1 MLYDLLFPLADQHI
15 IFNVF
20 QYISFRAAGAMVTA
34 LVVSFLVGPAVIRRL
49 RRGNVGQVI
58 RVEGPQSHRKKAG
71 TPTMGGVIMLVAI
84 VSSTLLWAPL
94 GDPYVTI
101 ALAMTLLM
109 GAIGFWD
116 DYLKVVRHESR
127 GLIARQKLLWQMVA
141 GLALGLLL
149 LWEPLSSHD
158 VTARLV
164 PFLKNVHL
172 TLLPMAFPL
181 FVALIVAGSANAVN
195 LTDGLD
201 GLAAGLSAIAALAF
215 AVFAYVMG
223 RVDTSFYLGLP
234 YLPGAGEL
242 TVFAVAV
249 AGSAIGFLWF
259 NAPPALVFMGD
270 TGSLALGGAIGTIA
284 VLLKSELLLFIV
296 GGMFVI
302 EVVSVMIQTSV
313 FRVTRIRLGTGRR
326 VFRMAPLHHHFEQ
339 LGWPET
345 RVVIRFYI
353 LAIIFALA
361 GLATMKVR

>member
-1 MLYDLLFPLADQHI
+1 MLYELLFPLADRHI

-34 LVVSFLVGPAVIRRL
+34 LLVSFLAGPVVIRRL
-49 RRGNVGQVI
+49 QRGNVGQVI
-58 RVEGPQSHRKKAG
+58 RVDGPKSHQKKAG
-71 TPTMGGVIMLVAI
+71 TPTMGGVIMLIAI
-84 VSSTLLWAPL
+84 VTSVLLWAKI
-94 GDPYVTI
+94 GDTYVNI
-101 ALAMTLLM
+101 ALGMTLVM
-109 GAIGFWD
+109 GGIGFWD

-127 GLIARQKLLWQMVA
+127 GLIARQKFMWQMVA
-141 GLALGLLL
+141 GLALGILLISQ
-149 LWEPLSSHD
+149 PLSTQD
-158 VTARLV
+158 VTHRLV
-164 PFLKNVHL
+164 PFLKNVHIVL
-172 TLLPMAFPL
+172 IPVVFPL
-181 FVALIVAGSANAVN
+181 FVALVVAGSANAVN

-223 RVDTSFYLGLP
+223 RVDTSFYLGFP

-242 TVFAVAV
+242 TVFSVAV

-259 NAPPALVFMGD
+259 NAPPAQVFMGD
-270 TGSLALGGAIGTIA
+270 TGSLALGGAIGTVA

-296 GGMFVI
+296 GGMFVL
-302 EVVSVMIQTSV
+302 EVLSVMIQTSV
-313 FRVTRIRLGTGRR
+313 FKFTRVRTGTGRR

-353 LAIIFALA
+353 VAIIFALT

>member
-1 MLYDLLFPLADQHI
+1 MLYDLLFPLADRHI

-34 LVVSFLVGPAVIRRL
+34 LLVSFFVGPWVIRRL
-49 RRGNVGQVI
+49 ESRKVGQVI
-58 RVEGPQSHRKKAG
+58 RVEGPKTHLQKAG

-84 VSSTLLWAPL
+84 VTSTILWARL
-94 GDPYVTI
+94 WDPYVTI
-101 ALAMTLLM
+101 ALGMTLIM

-127 GLIARQKLLWQMVA
+127 GLIARQKLFWQLVA
-141 GLALGLLL
+141 GLALGILLL
-149 LWEPLSSHD
+149 TQTLSGHD
-158 VTARLV
+158 VTHRLV

-172 TLLPMAFPL
+172 TFWALAFPL
-181 FVALIVAGSANAVN
+181 YVALVVAGTANAVN
-195 LTDGLD
+195 ITDGLD

-242 TVFAVAV
+242 TVFLVAV

-259 NAPPALVFMGD
+259 NAPPAMVFMGD
-270 TGSLALGGAIGTIA
+270 TGSLALGGAIGTAA
-284 VLLKSELLLFIV
+284 VLLKSELLLLII
-296 GGMFVI
+296 GGMFVL
-302 EVVSVMIQTSV
+302 EVLSVMVQTSV
-313 FRVTRIRLGTGRR
+313 FRFTRVRTGTGRR

-353 LAIIFALA
+353 VAIIFALA

>member
-1 MLYDLLFPLADQHI
+1 MLYELLFPLADRHI

-34 LVVSFLVGPAVIRRL
+34 LLVSFLAGPVVIRRL
-49 RRGNVGQVI
+49 QRGNVGQVI
-58 RVEGPQSHRKKAG
+58 RVDGPRSHQKKAG
-71 TPTMGGVIMLVAI
+71 TPTMGGVIMLIAI
-84 VSSTLLWAPL
+84 VTSALLWAKI
-94 GDPYVTI
+94 GDTYVNI
-101 ALAMTLLM
+101 ALGMTLVM
-109 GAIGFWD
+109 GGIGFWD

-127 GLIARQKLLWQMVA
+127 GLIARQKFLWQMVA
-141 GLALGLLL
+141 GLALGILLISQ
-149 LWEPLSSHD
+149 PLSTHD
-158 VTARLV
+158 VTHRLV
-164 PFLKNVHL
+164 PFLKNVHIVL
-172 TLLPMAFPL
+172 IPVLFPL
-181 FVALIVAGSANAVN
+181 FVALVVAGSANAVN

-223 RVDTSFYLGLP
+223 RVDTSFYLGFP

-242 TVFAVAV
+242 TVFSVAV

-259 NAPPALVFMGD
+259 NAPPAQVFMGD
-270 TGSLALGGAIGTIA
+270 TGSLALGGAIGTVA

-296 GGMFVI
+296 GGMFVL
-302 EVVSVMIQTSV
+302 EVLSVMIQTSV
-313 FRVTRIRLGTGRR
+313 FKFTRVRTGTGRR

-353 LAIIFALA
+353 VAIIFALT